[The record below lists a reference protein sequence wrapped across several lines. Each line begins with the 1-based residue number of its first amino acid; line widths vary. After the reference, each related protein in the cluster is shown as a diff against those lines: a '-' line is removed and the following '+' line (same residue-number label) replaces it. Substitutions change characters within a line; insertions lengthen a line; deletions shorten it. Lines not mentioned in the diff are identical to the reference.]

1 MELPDIT
8 TRTIRT
14 RGLIFEAETHK
25 SPSPRTSPVL
35 AIRAGGEGES
45 TIRPQRRAL
54 LPVADVIGVR
64 ITGVSRPG
72 DLPPDCTLND
82 IGDGLAVLLDELGLP
97 RVNILGTSHAGEI
110 AYRFA
115 VRHPDRTDH
124 VVLTGANG
132 HPPELPAGSTPA
144 SIAARVRVSRHDVA
158 EEVIARVLCMDPE
171 RPVRGRTTLRW
182 VLNDLFH
189 GAEDDHINQWTGCIQ
204 MLCAAPPVTGVPAPL
219 LVVTGEHDIAI
230 RPGDSRT
237 LAAMSSQAV
246 FATIHEADHWVVLT
260 HIREHLDLTRRFL
273 LDEPLEDLPY
283 LAELE
288 RFPRQDVAGP
298 QAVAP
303 AQALA
308 GPSHEQSN

>member
-1 MELPDIT
+1 MEQLDIT

-14 RGLIFEAETHK
+14 RGLVFEAETRT
-25 SPSPRTSPVL
+25 SPSPRIAPVL

-45 TIRPQRRAL
+45 TIRPQGEAL

-64 ITGVSRPG
+64 ITGVSSPG
-72 DLPPDCTLND
+72 GLPPGCGLVDLA
-82 IGDGLAVLLDELGLP
+82 DGLAVVLDELGLQ

-115 VRHPDRTDH
+115 IRYPDRTDH

-132 HPPELPAGSTPA
+132 HRPYLPPGSTPA
-144 SIAARVRVSRHDVA
+144 AIAARVRTSRHDLA
-158 EEVIARVLCMDPE
+158 DEVISRVLCTDPA
-171 RPVRGRTTLRW
+171 RPVRGLTTLRW
-182 VLNDLFH
+182 ILNDLFH
-189 GAEDDHINQWTGCIQ
+189 GAQDEHISQWSGCIQ
-204 MLCAAPPVTGVPAPL
+204 MLCDAPPRTGLSVPAL
-219 LVVTGEHDIAI
+219 LVTGEHDIAI
-230 RPGDSRT
+230 RPGDSRA

-246 FATIHEADHWVVLT
+246 FATLREADHWVILS

-288 RFPRQDVAGP
+288 RFPRQATAGTRP
-298 QAVAP
+298 
-303 AQALA
+303 
-308 GPSHEQSN
+308 